1 MTSKEVDAVFIDH
14 VQRTVYQLNEP
25 RTLKDLLNEYHNVLF
40 GLR

>member
-1 MTSKEVDAVFIDH
+1 MTSKEVDADFIDH